1 MVVVVGDMLC
11 VASEKREK
19 IALKGAQE
27 ESPLPSQSE
36 SRKMNKFKATT
47 NKKMAYVNKS
57 LSLI

>member
-1 MVVVVGDMLC
+1 VLQG
-11 VASEKREK
+11 EK
-19 IALKGAQE
+19 IALKGARAQE

>member
-1 MVVVVGDMLC
+1 MVVVVRDMLC
-11 VASEKREK
+11 VARREDSVEGSENARGE
-19 IALKGAQE
+19 
-27 ESPLPSQSE
+27 PPPFYQSE